1 MKIKAMTP
9 HGLALLSYFEGQVS
23 SEITVRRDDGI
34 ESSLPA
40 KHFFRT
46 AAEFSP
52 VEISALKL
60 CRGHILDIGAGSG
73 IHSLALQSEGLTVT
87 AIDISPEAV
96 EIMIRRGVKDTQQAD
111 MLTFR
116 GGPFDTLLMLGH
128 GIGITGDLDGMD
140 KFLHHAHKLMK
151 SDGLILLD
159 SLDVSK
165 SNEENNLSYHDAN
178 RRTGRYIGETR
189 IQMEYLGI
197 KGPFF
202 GWLHVDPIT
211 LKEHAKRAGW
221 NSEVIL
227 AEDSGEYLAR
237 LVQVK

>member
-1 MKIKAMTP
+1 MTMTP
-9 HGLALLSYFEGQVS
+9 HGLALMAYFEGQIS
-23 SEITVRRDDGI
+23 AEITVRRDDGF
-34 ESSLPA
+34 EASLPA

-60 CRGHILDIGAGSG
+60 CRGYILDIGAGSG
-73 IHSLALQSEGLTVT
+73 IHSLALQSKELTVT
-87 AIDISPEAV
+87 AIDISPEAI
-96 EIMIRRGVKDTQQAD
+96 EIMTRRGVKDTQQAD

-128 GIGITGDLDGMD
+128 GIGITGDLEGLD
-140 KFLHHAHKLMK
+140 KFLNHAHKLMK
-151 SDGLILLD
+151 SDGQILLD

-165 SNEENNLSYHDAN
+165 SADENNLSYHDAN
-178 RRTGRYIGETR
+178 RRTGRYIGETL

-202 GWLHVDPIT
+202 GWLHVDLLT
-211 LKEHAKRAGW
+211 LKEHARQAGW
-221 NSEVIL
+221 TSEVIL
-227 AEDSGEYLAR
+227 EEESGEYLAR